1 MSSVKTSDRDS
12 PPGGGMNAAM
22 FGGLIGLFVFE
33 ASFGLAL
40 ANPRNIDWLLY
51 GGDPT
56 VHFLGWHMYR
66 AEPWTFPLGRTIS
79 FQYPFGTS
87 IGLTDSIP
95 LLAIPLKLA
104 GAFIEGDFQYIGLW
118 LLLCYVLQGTFGALL
133 ISTATRSVSL
143 QLLGTA
149 LFVLA
154 PPLRMRFGHAA
165 LCAHWQLLACLW
177 LYFSSWP
184 IRHSKR
190 ALGAWAVLVGA
201 ASATHPYL
209 AVMVLGLCAAFY
221 GRAIITRPA
230 SWLSSGV
237 LPMVV
242 VSVVSALALWQ
253 AGYFVGDTGP
263 RDLIGLAHYSTN
275 LLSPLIPTQPTV
287 VFGSGPFAHATA
299 GQYEGSA
306 YVGAGVMF
314 LAVAAAVKS
323 AISARSWRWP
333 RLSRQHLPLAIV
345 CTCFFV
351 FALGPRV
358 TAGTRTLFEYPAT
371 VWGPLTVFR
380 ASGRFVWPAYYAV
393 VGAIVAVTV
402 RRFKWWSAVAVLG
415 AAVLLQAAD
424 LKDWY
429 RGARSLRAVR
439 WQGPLFNTSFWSE
452 APRHYKH
459 ITLLPSNMC
468 EPTGRAVDYVPF
480 ALVAGRA
487 GTTLNGGFEA
497 RQNLDRF
504 KDYCQSFDARRTRGE
519 VSDDELYVMRRDF
532 INGFQTRAQE
542 PVTCLEVDGYG
553 VCMTSRSYAV
563 WQGRY
568 GAAPSDRQ

>member
-1 MSSVKTSDRDS
+1 MSSANGNDRTLPTGAS
-12 PPGGGMNAAM
+12 VNGAMIGGVV
-22 FGGLIGLFVFE
+22 GLFVYE
-33 ASFGLAL
+33 ASFGIAL
-40 ANPRNIDWLLY
+40 ANPRYIDWLLY
-51 GGDPT
+51 GHDVT

-66 AEPWTFPLGRTIS
+66 AEPWTFPLGRTLS
-79 FQYPFGTS
+79 FQYPFGSS

-95 LLAIPLKLA
+95 LLAIPFKLLSPIL
-104 GAFIEGDFQYIGLW
+104 GGDFQYIGLW
-118 LLLCYVLQGTFGALL
+118 LLLSYVLQGVFGALL
-133 ISTATRSVSL
+133 VSTASSRVLL
-143 QLLGTA
+143 QVLGGA

-154 PPLRMRFGHAA
+154 PPLLIRFGHAA
-165 LCAHWQLLACLW
+165 LSAHWLLLASLW
-177 LYFSSWP
+177 VYFSP
-184 IRHSKR
+184 VTAHTPKR
-190 ALGAWAVLVGA
+190 TLRAWVMLVGI

-209 AVMVLGLCAAFY
+209 AVMVLGLCAASY
-221 GRAIITRPA
+221 ARSVIARPA
-230 SWLSSGV
+230 AWLSSGAAPLAIVV
-237 LPMVV
+237 LVSGVV
-242 VSVVSALALWQ
+242 LWQ
-253 AGYFVGDTGP
+253 AGYFIGETA
-263 RDLIGLAHYSTN
+263 RDVSAGLGHFSMN
-275 LLSPLIPTQPTV
+275 LLAPLIPNNRAA
-287 VFGSGPFAHATA
+287 VFGLGPFSYAMP
-299 GQYEGSA
+299 GQYEGYA
-306 YVGAGVMF
+306 YLGAGVMF
-314 LAVAAAVKS
+314 LSVAAAV
-323 AISARSWRWP
+323 RYVLTVRRRP
-333 RLSRQHLPLAIV
+333 TRRLSLEHLPLVVV
-345 CTCFFV
+345 CICFIV
-351 FALGPRV
+351 FAVSPRV

-371 VWGPLTVFR
+371 VWGPLAVFR
-380 ASGRFVWPAYYAV
+380 ASGRFVWPAYYA
-393 VGAIVAVTV
+393 AITALVATSV
-402 RRFKWWSAVAVLG
+402 RRFGSWSAVAVLG

-439 WQGPLFNTSFWSE
+439 WQSPLFSTSFWSE

-487 GTTLNGGFEA
+487 GTTLNGGFQA

-504 KDYCQSFDARRTRGE
+504 THYCRSFDARRTRGE
-519 VSDDELYVMRRDF
+519 VSDDELYVMSRDF